1 MKHTEKWHII
11 SALYLFLLLAV
22 IGCREN
28 DDVVPSTPEDTG
40 STITPTNIVGMYV
53 INQGNMGSNKASVDY
68 LDLSGTTA
76 TYLRNIYAERNPN
89 VVKELGD
96 VGNDIKIYG
105 SKLWMVINASNKVEV
120 ATVDQCRR
128 VGQVNIPNARY
139 LAFDGG
145 YAYVSSYVG
154 PIDLSQGD
162 VLGCVYKVDTLS
174 LQIVDRVTVGYQ
186 PDELCVHDGK
196 LYVANSGGYRNPN
209 YDRTVSVINLKTFT
223 EERKIDVGINLH
235 RCRVDR
241 YGQLWVTSRGD
252 YGNTPSNIY
261 WLAKDGNGQMQ
272 LKGSLNRAASDLCLV
287 GDSLYFYAA
296 AWNDASQANTISYGI
311 INVKTHQ
318 LVTDHLSSAP
328 ELANIEVPF
337 GIIVNPKERDFY
349 LMDAK
354 NYVSSG
360 RLLHFKADGTFD
372 WSVNTGDIPCQGAFV
387 FE

>member
-22 IGCREN
+22 VGCREN

-96 VGNDIKIYG
+96 VGNDIKVYG

-186 PDELCVHDGK
+186 PDELCVADGK
-196 LYVANSGGYRNPN
+196 LYVANSGGYRYPN
-209 YDRTVSVINLKTFT
+209 YDRTVSVIDLKTFT

-241 YGQLWVTSRGD
+241 YGL
-252 YGNTPSNIY
+252 
-261 WLAKDGNGQMQ
+261 
-272 LKGSLNRAASDLCLV
+272 
-287 GDSLYFYAA
+287 
-296 AWNDASQANTISYGI
+296 
-311 INVKTHQ
+311 
-318 LVTDHLSSAP
+318 
-328 ELANIEVPF
+328 F
-337 GIIVNPKERDFY
+337 GICYWIPKY
-349 LMDAK
+349 
-354 NYVSSG
+354 
-360 RLLHFKADGTFD
+360 T
-372 WSVNTGDIPCQGAFV
+372 V
-387 FE
+387 F